1 MVAKKSSKA
10 SLDSKKSVFTLM
22 GFIVGLSLLFIAL
35 EWSKTEVKKYDVF
48 DNNKLI
54 SEDVDII
61 QTIEKRKLPPP
72 PPPPPIK
79 TLDNIEVVENNS
91 NTESVDFS
99 SETNENEKI
108 DIYIPVKKAQD
119 EEEDVEFVVVEEM
132 PSFPGNIFKFLAEN
146 IHYPQEAIDYNIQ
159 GKVYC
164 EFVVNKD
171 GSIGDIKVIRGVDR
185 SLDKEAV
192 RVIQSMPK
200 WNPGLQR
207 GKAVKVRY
215 TLPITFKLMF

>member
-35 EWSKTEVKKYDVF
+35 EWSKTEVKKWDVF

-54 SEDVDII
+54 SDDIEII
-61 QTIEKRKLPPP
+61 QTVEKQKLPPP

-79 TLDNIEVVENNS
+79 TLDNIEVVENEKD
-91 NTESVDFS
+91 TKPLDFT
-99 SETNENEKI
+99 SEIKGDERI
-108 DIYIPVKKAQD
+108 DIKAPVPVKK
-119 EEEDVEFVVVEEM
+119 EEDDNVEFRYVEIM
-132 PSFPGNIFKFLAEN
+132 PEFPGNVLKFLAEN

-171 GSIGDIKVIRGVDR
+171 GSIGDVKVIRGVDR
-185 SLDKEAV
+185 SLDKEAI
-192 RVIQSMPK
+192 RVIKSMPK
-200 WNPGLQR
+200 WKPGVQS

-215 TLPITFKLMF
+215 TLPISFKLML

>member
-35 EWSKTEVKKYDVF
+35 EWSKTEVKKYEVF

-54 SEDVDII
+54 SEDIDII
-61 QTIEKRKLPPP
+61 QTMEKRKLPPP

-99 SETNENEKI
+99 SETNEGEKI

-119 EEEDVEFVVVEEM
+119 EEEEVEFVIVEQM